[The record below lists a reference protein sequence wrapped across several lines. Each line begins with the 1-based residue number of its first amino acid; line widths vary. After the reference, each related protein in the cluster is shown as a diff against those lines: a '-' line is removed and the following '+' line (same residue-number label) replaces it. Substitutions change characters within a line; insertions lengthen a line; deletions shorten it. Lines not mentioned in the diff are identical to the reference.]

1 MPNCGLPITW
11 LEATRIKSSVQSL
24 EPKYLWKIAA
34 FSRIMDNCSS
44 LDNLKCYH
52 LSFRYG
58 PNNNGNSDVYFWICL
73 YQTTPS
79 MNATT
84 AYWLDGNPSTWRDWY
99 TGEPDGDSGCFTSTN
114 FYQWGD
120 LNCSS
125 NQFYLCKMPA
135 REYIKAKFSI
145 TDLIYA
151 KSKIR
156 KSWFYLK
163 SKI

>member
-1 MPNCGLPITW
+1 MTLKDCCILTYNGQLFI
-11 LEATRIKSSVQSL
+11 IGQ
-24 EPKYLWKIAA
+24 PKNVIIL
-34 FSRIMDNCSS
+34 F
-44 LDNLKCYH
+44 
-52 LSFRYG
+52 FRYG

-84 AYWLDGNPSTWRDWY
+84 YWLDGNPSTWRDWY
-99 TGEPDGDSGCFTSTN
+99 QGEPDGNSSCMSGSN

-120 LNCSS
+120 WSCTS
-125 NQFYLCKMPA
+125 NQFYVCKMPA

-145 TDLIYA
+145 ADLIYA

-156 KSWFYLK
+156 KSRFYLK
-163 SKI
+163 SKILAFGFLISILEFTCISENLCKL